1 MRNGGKFIVKN
12 ETKEKVENEIKD
24 WSYMDELP
32 TEWFGFSYC
41 KEMCIRGDF
50 YDLYSYTNEQSHR
63 SITVYYH
70 EETSEY
76 KLRVKIG
83 LTEFCRIEYIAGNLA
98 MFESVLRKQF
108 SDMLHDMAEFNM
120 NTISCI
126 VKEKKILEW
135 DYIKNMPETIEGFVL
150 FIRPDQP
157 VKVINGSYIVFAYCD
172 FEAESD
178 FIIYYNVFRDEFFGE
193 ARVNKIPEMNYTFD
207 STELSEL
214 EEKLDQYLVPRL
226 KEIRQCIR
234 KQGSM

>member
-1 MRNGGKFIVKN
+1 
-12 ETKEKVENEIKD
+12 
-24 WSYMDELP
+24 
-32 TEWFGFSYC
+32 
-41 KEMCIRGDF
+41 
-50 YDLYSYTNEQSHR
+50 
-63 SITVYYH
+63 
-70 EETSEY
+70 
-76 KLRVKIG
+76 
-83 LTEFCRIEYIAGNLA
+83 
-98 MFESVLRKQF
+98 
-108 SDMLHDMAEFNM
+108 
-120 NTISCI
+120 
-126 VKEKKILEW
+126 
-135 DYIKNMPETIEGFVL
+135 MPETIEGFVL

-234 KQGSM
+234 K